1 MIIIKD
7 NILEEK
13 EQTIFNCFGS
23 KRLVLESEFIRCE
36 PWSLIGLNNLANTP
50 INLLN
55 LIFSLTPEFIK
66 PKGTPIDWHSFLP
79 WSKLQMGQATLFLF
93 WVGCRFVG
101 RWQGAN
107 EELMFLQL
115 AKCQLRMGGLEH
127 LSALALD
134 IEGRGWRITSSRLN
148 NLTHTGFCVP
158 FLKQGAISG

>member
-7 NILEEK
+7 SILEEK
-13 EQTIFNCFGS
+13 EQTISNCFGS
-23 KRLVLESEFIRCE
+23 KRLVLESEFIRHE
-36 PWSLIGLNNLANTP
+36 PLSLIGLNNLANTP

-66 PKGTPIDWHSFLP
+66 PKGTPKDWHSFLP

-115 AKCQLRMGGLEH
+115 ANCQLRMGGLEH

-134 IEGRGWRITSSRLN
+134 IEGRGWRITNSRLN